1 MGEIRLLF
9 HYPKLS
15 ALDLGVV
22 RSPGPGLGNLL
33 FPITRALIGEKTLGG
48 TFVHPT
54 IRQFKVGTY
63 LRAEKDKR
71 TYGDVIRPRS
81 RSEWSTWVQAIRA
94 PKLEEDVRPSG
105 GRSTICYSG
114 LRRQFHDIWQHG
126 GLIGD
131 WLNRNAMR
139 AEAPPAPYDIA
150 LHVRQGDFRPASTS
164 GGGRSIRQPPDWY
177 RRAIEVAS
185 EMLQTRGA
193 QIRLF
198 TDGDV
203 RQVASELAL
212 EGLTFDES
220 PNALVAIKNMTQ
232 ARFIVTSRSSFSMW
246 AAFLSGS
253 PAIWDK
259 EMNLGEVFPPRIGLD
274 HFL

>member
-63 LRAEKDKR
+63 LRGEKDKR

-81 RSEWSTWVQAIRA
+81 RDEWSTWIQAIRS
-94 PKLEEDVRPSG
+94 PKLEEGARPPA
-105 GRSTICYSG
+105 GRTTICYSG

-126 GLIGD
+126 GLIAD
-131 WLNRNAMR
+131 WLNRNAVR
-139 AEAPPAPYDIA
+139 ADAPAAPYDIA
-150 LHVRQGDFRPASTS
+150 LHVRQGDFRAVSTS
-164 GGGRSIRQPPDWY
+164 GRGRSIRQPPDWY
-177 RRAIEVAS
+177 RQAVDVAS
-185 EMLQTRGA
+185 ELLQTRRA

-203 RQVASELAL
+203 RQVAGELAL

-232 ARFIVTSRSSFSMW
+232 ARIIVTSRSSFSMW
-246 AAFLSGS
+246 AAFLSGA

-259 EMNLGEVFPPRIGLD
+259 KMDLSEVFPPRNGLD